1 MARQTT
7 RSVLLAWVGAAASA
21 ALTACSAAPLPPPVL
36 TADPP
41 LAEGPSAEDG
51 AQQVELD
58 RGAAFSQAGKH
69 AEAKEHFKKAIAL
82 KPTATAWGYLGEAC
96 EKSGDR
102 RGAEEAYQAA
112 LKIDPT
118 FAGAAQNLGALYL
131 DDPAGPRVDEAIAVL
146 QPAADKAKDNAP
158 ILQNLGYAYG
168 LKDDVEAATRAYEAS
183 LAKREDAQ
191 TRFDYGSL
199 LFKKKQVERAAEQLR
214 KAASAAKDDPALL
227 VSIGRLLGATKAF
240 DDCVRAF
247 DKAITIKG
255 TDPEWY
261 VRRGTCKHELKN
273 EDGARADYEQAIKI
287 DPKFA
292 AGHYYMGISALTQKK
307 RQTAVAEL
315 EKAEKLGAGT
325 PIAKAAHDKLEEL
338 KKK

>member
-1 MARQTT
+1 MT
-7 RSVLLAWVGAAASA
+7 RSALLAILGATLA
-21 ALTACSAAPLPPPVL
+21 ACSAAPPPPPVL

-41 LAEGPSAEDG
+41 VAEGPSAEDG

-58 RGAAFSQAGKH
+58 RGAAFAQAGKH
-69 AEAKEHFKKAIAL
+69 AEAKEHFRKAIAL
-82 KPTATAWGYLGEAC
+82 KPTATAWAYLGEAC

-102 RGAEEAYQAA
+102 KGAEEAYQAA
-112 LKIDPT
+112 LRIDPA
-118 FAGAAQNLGALYL
+118 FVGAAQNLGALLL

-146 QPAADKAKDNAP
+146 QPAAEKAKDNARL
-158 ILQNLGYAYG
+158 LQNLGYAYG
-168 LKDDVEAATRAYEAS
+168 LKDDMEAATRAYEAA
-183 LAKREDAQ
+183 LAKGEDAQ

-214 KAASAAKDDPALL
+214 KAAAAAKDDAALL
-227 VSIGRLLGATKAF
+227 VSVGRLLGATKAF

-247 DKAITIKG
+247 DKAIAIKG
-255 TDPEWY
+255 TDPEWF

-273 EDGARADYEQAIKI
+273 EDGARADYEQATKI

-292 AGHYYMGISALTQKK
+292 AGHYYLGLSALTQKK
-307 RQTAVAEL
+307 RQTAQTEL

-325 PIAKAAHDKLEEL
+325 PIGKAAHDKLEEM
-338 KKK
+338 KKKK

>member
-1 MARQTT
+1 MK
-7 RSVLLAWVGAAASA
+7 RSVLLALLGAALA
-21 ALTACSAAPLPPPVL
+21 ACSAVPPPPPPL

-41 LAEGPSAEDG
+41 LAEGTSAEDG

-58 RGAAFSQAGKH
+58 RGAAFAAAGKH
-69 AEAKEHFKKAIAL
+69 AEAKEHFRKAIAL
-82 KPTATAWGYLGEAC
+82 KPNATAWAYLGEAS

-112 LKIDPT
+112 LKLDPA
-118 FAGAAQNLGALYL
+118 FVGAAQNLGALYL

-146 QPAADKAKDNAP
+146 QPAAEKAKDSAP
-158 ILQNLGYAYG
+158 ILQNLAFAYG
-168 LKDDVEAATRAYEAS
+168 LKDDMEAATRAYEAS

-199 LFKKKQVERAAEQLR
+199 LFKKKQIDRAAEQLR
-214 KAASAAKDDPALL
+214 KAASTAKDDPALL

-240 DDCVRAF
+240 DDCVRVF
-247 DKAITIKG
+247 DKAIAVKG
-255 TDPEWY
+255 TDPEWF

-273 EDGARADYEQAIKI
+273 EDGARADYEQAVKI

-292 AGHYYMGISALTQKK
+292 AGHYYLGLSALIQRK
-307 RQTAVAEL
+307 RQTAQVEL

-325 PIAKAAHDKLEEL
+325 PIAKAAHDKLQEL